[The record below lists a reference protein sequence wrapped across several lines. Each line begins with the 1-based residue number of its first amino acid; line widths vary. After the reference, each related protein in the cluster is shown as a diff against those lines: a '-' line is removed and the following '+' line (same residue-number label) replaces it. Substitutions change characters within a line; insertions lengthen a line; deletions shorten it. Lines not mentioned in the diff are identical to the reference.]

1 MGDKVKKA
9 LKIAAVIFIVSRIPF
24 LAKSKFVT
32 EAAFFTLEGSAALAA
47 KAFAYTLALG
57 VLSKGISATG
67 GNFGSKISSRAPTEP
82 RQIIYGQTRVGGT
95 MTHISTTGTDNH
107 LLHMVFVIAGHEVNS
122 LEAVILNDETL
133 TTSSS
138 TISGSTVFT
147 ATNSKFTNTENPNDF
162 GSGRL
167 VRFTFQDGS
176 QTAVD
181 GFMDAQLAAI
191 TSTDKYTDIAYVY
204 MQCVFDAEKFGGGM
218 PNVSFVVKGKK
229 VYDPRLNSG
238 SGGTAWSDN
247 PALII
252 RDYLT
257 DTTYGLKAKSGE
269 INDGNVAGG
278 ITAAANK
285 CDETVTLADGSS
297 TEKRYTANGF
307 TNFAANGAGVMNGV
321 LQSMAGSMSYVNGQF
336 QVHAGAHPT
345 PSLTITDDD
354 LQRPLQVSTKSSTG
368 DLYNTVKSVFVD
380 GSNNYIA
387 ADAPIYQDS
396 TFLTEDTPNG
406 TNSDKPNYV
415 KTMEKQL
422 PFTVTHTMAQRLQR
436 ISLKKQRLATTIG
449 AVVDLKFL
457 RLQPHDTVM
466 ITNERLG
473 YTSKIFEVMSAEML
487 IEDSEDVPTLAVGL
501 VLQETASS
509 VYDFAT
515 SDYQT
520 PVASGSTLT
529 VGDYAISPPTALS
542 VATDTTTVDVFST
555 TSVTVTWSNASSPY
569 IIGTEVLFKRNTDS
583 VYSTMFAN
591 QGSTKQQITGLEIG
605 VQYNFKVRHLSAGS
619 FSDFTSQEN
628 HTVGG
633 TARTLAEVLNS
644 NATGVKTF
652 LQNNVPTSVNAGD
665 LWIDSDDGNKI
676 YRATSSGNTAVTSGQ
691 WVLTT
696 ITAGAIGLGN
706 VLNQAQITTFAS
718 DNPPTSTAVGDLW
731 IDTNDGNKIYRAQ
744 SAGADQVTSGE
755 WVITTLTK
763 AGIGLGNVA
772 DERQITIFRE
782 DNAPTATAVGDLWYD
797 TNDNN
802 RQYRAS
808 ATGSS
813 NWVEVSP
820 NKSTVGL
827 DNVANERQINTFRQT
842 TVPTAT
848 AAGDFWVD
856 TDDNNKLYRATA
868 AGNNAVATNQWV
880 LVNVNATGIGLGN
893 VANERQ
899 ITIFREDNVPTST
912 AAGDLWV
919 DTNDENKLYR
929 ATASGNNAVA
939 TNQWVLVNVT
949 KAGIGLGNVDDK
961 SSADILGEEHTGL
974 LSGDLKS
981 GSDTRTT
988 AQMIDGRDRSVT
1000 GLNSSGVV
1008 QVAVPSAQISGAMA
1022 DSMNASPL
1030 ASANWVTIDG
1040 AVYSPTQLTQ
1050 DITVTYYNGVSNEE
1064 CVIRWTMVNVTNS
1077 NDDYISACTE
1087 QTDSGNNFTLGS
1099 ITDLSGNDKKYATC
1113 VVTHTASS
1121 ATITLQALISL
1132 THISGGGK

>member
-9 LKIAAVIFIVSRIPF
+9 LKIAAIVFIGATIFSGTGFVDK
-24 LAKSKFVT
+24 AK
-32 EAAFFTLEGSAALAA
+32 FFKLTKATALAA

-67 GNFGSKISSRAPTEP
+67 GNFGSKLSTRAPTEP

-95 MTHISTTGTDNH
+95 ITHISTTGTDNH

-181 GFMDAQLAAI
+181 GFMDAQLASI
-191 TSTDKYTDIAYVY
+191 TTTDKYTDMAYVY

-247 PALII
+247 PALIV

-297 TEKRYTANGF
+297 TEKRYTTNGF
-307 TNFAANGAGVMNGV
+307 TNFAANGAGVLNGV

-354 LQRPLQVSTKSSTG
+354 LLQPLEVSTKSTTG

-436 ISLKKQRLATTIG
+436 ISLKKQRLATSIG

-473 YTSKIFEVMSAEML
+473 YTSKIFEVLSAEML
-487 IEDSEDVPTLAVGL
+487 IQESEDVPTLAVGL

-529 VGDYAISPPTALS
+529 VGDYAISPPTSLS
-542 VATDTTTVDVFST
+542 VATDSTTVDVLT
-555 TSVTVTWSNASSPY
+555 NTSVTVSWTNASSPY
-569 IIGTEVLFKRNTDS
+569 IIGTEIHYKRNSDS
-583 VYSTMFAN
+583 VYSTVFAN
-591 QGSTKQQITGLEIG
+591 AGATKQQIQALEVG
-605 VQYNFKVRHLSAGS
+605 VQYNFKARHLSAGS
-619 FSDFTSQEN
+619 FSDLTSQVN

-633 TARTLAEVLNS
+633 TAIGANSLKNDQISVSLATSGANQGRITVSGIGSNNTVDVTKGNLGLDYTDGATVGAVAGTNLKKADGSTVVGDSDFLNS
-644 NATGVKTF
+644 EVNYASDGTGTLGAANGGTGITNFANSTHKNSNTTKADV
-652 LQNNVPTSVNAGD
+652 G
-665 LWIDSDDGNKI
+665 IDSIFDSSNRFIGSLFHGSTARTAEQLIDAHE
-676 YRATSSGNTAVTSGQ
+676 RATNAIDSS
-691 WVLTT
+691 
-696 ITAGAIGLGN
+696 
-706 VLNQAQITTFAS
+706 
-718 DNPPTSTAVGDLW
+718 
-731 IDTNDGNKIYRAQ
+731 
-744 SAGADQVTSGE
+744 
-755 WVITTLTK
+755 
-763 AGIGLGNVA
+763 
-772 DERQITIFRE
+772 
-782 DNAPTATAVGDLWYD
+782 
-797 TNDNN
+797 N
-802 RQYRAS
+802 RI
-808 ATGSS
+808 TGSIFDGT
-813 NWVEVSP
+813 NTRTP
-820 NKSTVGL
+820 
-827 DNVANERQINTFRQT
+827 ANINDAF
-842 TVPTAT
+842 V
-848 AAGDFWVD
+848 
-856 TDDNNKLYRATA
+856 RAT
-868 AGNNAVATNQWV
+868 
-880 LVNVNATGIGLGN
+880 
-893 VANERQ
+893 
-899 ITIFREDNVPTST
+899 
-912 AAGDLWV
+912 
-919 DTNDENKLYR
+919 
-929 ATASGNNAVA
+929 
-939 TNQWVLVNVT
+939 
-949 KAGIGLGNVDDK
+949 
-961 SSADILGEEHTGL
+961 
-974 LSGDLKS
+974 
-981 GSDTRTT
+981 
-988 AQMIDGRDRSVT
+988 T
-1000 GLNSSGVV
+1000 GLNASGQV
-1008 QVAVPSAQISGAMA
+1008 QVAVPQS
-1022 DSMNASPL
+1022 
-1030 ASANWVTIDG
+1030 
-1040 AVYSPTQLTQ
+1040 QLTNVVTASVNQ
-1050 DITVTYYNGVSNEE
+1050 QAFVWTELSNAGFSPSATSFTFEVTWKNGAGTTVAESRWVATRDTTNDHIDNSGITNNYTAGGVSSSG
-1064 CVIRWTMVNVTNS
+1064 VTS
-1077 NDDYISACTE
+1077 SVVGG
-1087 QTDSGNNFTLGS
+1087 DSTFMAVTFTKGGTS
-1099 ITDLSGNDKKYATC
+1099 ITLS
-1113 VVTHTASS
+1113 ASL
-1121 ATITLQALISL
+1121 ITF
-1132 THISGGGK
+1132 TGFTFKE

>member
-9 LKIAAVIFIVSRIPF
+9 LKIAAIVFIG
-24 LAKSKFVT
+24 AKLFGGFDFVKNAKFFKLT
-32 EAAFFTLEGSAALAA
+32 KATALAA

-67 GNFGSKISSRAPTEP
+67 GNFGSKLSTRAPTEP

-95 MTHISTTGTDNH
+95 ITHISTTGTDNH

-181 GFMDAQLAAI
+181 GFMDAQLASI
-191 TSTDKYTDIAYVY
+191 TSTDKYTDMAYVY

-229 VYDPRLNSG
+229 VFDPRLNSG

-247 PALII
+247 PALIV

-269 INDGNVAGG
+269 INDGNVSGG

-307 TNFAANGAGVMNGV
+307 TNFAANGAGVLNGV

-345 PSLTITDDD
+345 PSLTISDDD
-354 LQRPLQVSTKSSTG
+354 LLQPLEVSTKSTTG

-436 ISLKKQRLATTIG
+436 ISLKKQRLATSIG

-473 YTSKIFEVMSAEML
+473 YTSKIFEVLSSEML
-487 IEDSEDVPTLAVGL
+487 IQDSEDVPTLAVGL

-529 VGDYAISPPTALS
+529 VGDYALSPPTSLS
-542 VATDTTTVDVFST
+542 VETDSTTVDVLT
-555 TSVTVTWSNASSPY
+555 NTSVTVTWSNASSPY
-569 IIGTEVLFKRNTDS
+569 IIGTEVLFKRNSDS

-591 QGSTKQQITGLEIG
+591 QGSTKQQITGLEVG
-605 VQYNFKVRHLSAGS
+605 VQYNFKARHLSAGS
-619 FSDFTSQEN
+619 FSDFTSQVN
-628 HTVGG
+628 HTVVGTATAKSALTNSTVDYSSDGTGTMPASKGG
-633 TARTLAEVLNS
+633 TGITDFANSTHLNA
-644 NATGVKTF
+644 NTTPA
-652 LQNNVPTSVNAGD
+652 NVG
-665 LWIDSDDGNKI
+665 L
-676 YRATSSGNTAVTSGQ
+676 SG
-691 WVLTT
+691 
-696 ITAGAIGLGN
+696 GL
-706 VLNQAQITTFAS
+706 
-718 DNPPTSTAVGDLW
+718 
-731 IDTNDGNKIYRAQ
+731 
-744 SAGADQVTSGE
+744 
-755 WVITTLTK
+755 VIP
-763 AGIGLGNVA
+763 
-772 DERQITIFRE
+772 TIFRSA
-782 DNAPTATAVGDLWYD
+782 NAPTAL
-797 TNDNN
+797 
-802 RQYRAS
+802 
-808 ATGSS
+808 
-813 NWVEVSP
+813 
-820 NKSTVGL
+820 
-827 DNVANERQINTFRQT
+827 
-842 TVPTAT
+842 
-848 AAGDFWVD
+848 
-856 TDDNNKLYRATA
+856 
-868 AGNNAVATNQWV
+868 
-880 LVNVNATGIGLGN
+880 
-893 VANERQ
+893 
-899 ITIFREDNVPTST
+899 

-919 DTNDENKLYR
+919 DTDDGNKLYR
-929 ATASGNNAVA
+929 STGTGTGN
-939 TNQWVLVNVT
+939 WVQVNVT
-949 KAGIGLGNVDDK
+949 TAGIGLGNVDNK
-961 SSADILGEEHTGL
+961 
-974 LSGDLKS
+974 
-981 GSDTRTT
+981 
-988 AQMIDGRDRSVT
+988 
-1000 GLNSSGVV
+1000 
-1008 QVAVPSAQISGAMA
+1008 
-1022 DSMNASPL
+1022 
-1030 ASANWVTIDG
+1030 
-1040 AVYSPTQLTQ
+1040 
-1050 DITVTYYNGVSNEE
+1050 
-1064 CVIRWTMVNVTNS
+1064 
-1077 NDDYISACTE
+1077 
-1087 QTDSGNNFTLGS
+1087 
-1099 ITDLSGNDKKYATC
+1099 
-1113 VVTHTASS
+1113 SS
-1121 ATITLQALISL
+1121 ATILGETHTGDVTGTIGGVANSTITTGASRAASVIDSNNRFTGDLIGNVRSNGTTKSMTEIIDAHDRATAGLDSSGNVQRAVPQAQLTNVVTASVNQQAFIWTELSNAGYAPSATTFTFNVTWKDGNGTTVATSRWVATRDTTNDHIDNSGITNNLTGSGVSSSVVGGDSAFMAVTFTKGGTSITVSASLI
-1132 THISGGGK
+1132 TFTGFTFKE

>member
-67 GNFGSKISSRAPTEP
+67 GNFGSKVSARAPTEP

-95 MTHISTTGTDNH
+95 ITHISTTGTDNH
-107 LLHMVFVIAGHEVNS
+107 LLHMVFVLAGHEVNS

-133 TTSSS
+133 TVGSAVS
-138 TISGSTVFT
+138 TNGSDVFT

-181 GFMDAQLAAI
+181 GFMNAQLAAI
-191 TSTDKYTDIAYVY
+191 TSDDKYTDMAYVY

-529 VGDYAISPPTALS
+529 VGDYALSPPTSLS
-542 VATDTTTVDVFST
+542 VATDSTTVDVFST

-569 IIGTEVLFKRNTDS
+569 IIGTEVLFKRNSDS

-619 FSDFTSQEN
+619 FSDFTSQVN

-633 TARTLAEVLNS
+633 TARTLAEVLNA
-644 NATGVKTF
+644 NATGIKTF
-652 LQNNVPTSVNAGD
+652 LQNDVPTSVNAGD
-665 LWIDSDDGNKI
+665 LWIDSNDGNKI
-676 YRATSSGNTAVTSGQ
+676 YRATSSGNDEVTSGE
-691 WVLTT
+691 WVATS

-706 VLNQAQITTFAS
+706 VLNQAQVTTFAS
-718 DNPPTSTAVGDLW
+718 DDPPTATAVGDLW
-731 IDTNDGNKIYRAQ
+731 MDTNDGNKVYRAQ
-744 SAGADQVTSGE
+744 SVGADQVTAGE
-755 WVITTLTK
+755 WVSTTLTK

-782 DNAPTATAVGDLWYD
+782 DNPPTATAVGDLWYD

-827 DNVANERQINTFRQT
+827 A
-842 TVPTAT
+842 
-848 AAGDFWVD
+848 
-856 TDDNNKLYRATA
+856 
-868 AGNNAVATNQWV
+868 
-880 LVNVNATGIGLGN
+880 
-893 VANERQ
+893 
-899 ITIFREDNVPTST
+899 
-912 AAGDLWV
+912 
-919 DTNDENKLYR
+919 
-929 ATASGNNAVA
+929 
-939 TNQWVLVNVT
+939 
-949 KAGIGLGNVDDK
+949 NVDNK
-961 SSADILGEEHTGL
+961 SSATILGETHTGTS
-974 LSGDLKS
+974 SGNHTGTVGNTANSTIVAGSTRAAAVLDSSNRFTGSILHS
-981 GSDTRTT
+981 GTVRTAEQLIDAHERATNAIDSSNRLTGSIFDGTNTRTPANINDAYVRAT
-988 AQMIDGRDRSVT
+988 T
-1000 GLNSSGVV
+1000 GLNASGVV
-1008 QVAVPSAQISGAMA
+1008 QVAVPSAQISGALTTVLT
-1022 DSMNASPL
+1022 ASPSNT
-1030 ASANWVTIDG
+1030 AQWTTNDG
-1040 AVYSPTQLTQ
+1040 AIYSPTGTNF
-1050 DITVTYYNGVSNEE
+1050 DITVTADNGINSET
-1064 CVIRWTMVNVTNS
+1064 CVIRWSYVNVSNS
-1077 NDDYISACTE
+1077 NADYISACTE
-1087 QTDSGNNFTLGS
+1087 QTDSSNDFTLGS
-1099 ITDLSGNDKKYATC
+1099 ITDLSGNNVKFATC
-1113 VVTHTASS
+1113 VVTHTASGT
-1121 ATITLQALISL
+1121 TITLQALLSQI
-1132 THISGGGK
+1132 HVSGGGKN

>member
-9 LKIAAVIFIVSRIPF
+9 LKIAAVIFIVTRIPF
-24 LAKSKFVT
+24 LANKKFVT
-32 EAAFFTLEGSAALAA
+32 DAAFFTLEGGAALAA

-191 TSTDKYTDIAYVY
+191 TTTDKYTDMAYVY

-307 TNFAANGAGVMNGV
+307 TNFSANGAGVMNGV

-449 AVVDLKFL
+449 AVLDLKFL

-529 VGDYAISPPTALS
+529 VGDYALSPPTSLS
-542 VATDTTTVDVFST
+542 VETDSTTVDVLT
-555 TSVTVTWSNASSPY
+555 NTSVTVTWSNASSPY
-569 IIGTEVLFKRNTDS
+569 IIGTEVLFKRNSDS

-591 QGSTKQQITGLEIG
+591 QGSTKQQITGLEVG
-605 VQYNFKVRHLSAGS
+605 VQYNFKARHLSAGS
-619 FSDFTSQEN
+619 FSDFTSQVN
-628 HTVGG
+628 HTVVGTATAKSALTNSTVDYSSDGTGTMPASKGG
-633 TARTLAEVLNS
+633 TGITNFANSTHLNS
-644 NATGVKTF
+644 NTTK
-652 LQNNVPTSVNAGD
+652 
-665 LWIDSDDGNKI
+665 SD
-676 YRATSSGNTAVTSGQ
+676 V
-691 WVLTT
+691 
-696 ITAGAIGLGN
+696 
-706 VLNQAQITTFAS
+706 
-718 DNPPTSTAVGDLW
+718 
-731 IDTNDGNKIYRAQ
+731 
-744 SAGADQVTSGE
+744 
-755 WVITTLTK
+755 
-763 AGIGLGNVA
+763 
-772 DERQITIFRE
+772 
-782 DNAPTATAVGDLWYD
+782 
-797 TNDNN
+797 
-802 RQYRAS
+802 
-808 ATGSS
+808 
-813 NWVEVSP
+813 
-820 NKSTVGL
+820 
-827 DNVANERQINTFRQT
+827 
-842 TVPTAT
+842 
-848 AAGDFWVD
+848 
-856 TDDNNKLYRATA
+856 
-868 AGNNAVATNQWV
+868 
-880 LVNVNATGIGLGN
+880 
-893 VANERQ
+893 
-899 ITIFREDNVPTST
+899 
-912 AAGDLWV
+912 
-919 DTNDENKLYR
+919 
-929 ATASGNNAVA
+929 
-939 TNQWVLVNVT
+939 
-949 KAGIGLGNVDDK
+949 GLGNVDNE
-961 SSADILGEEHTGL
+961 SSSTIRGQTTSGNHTGTVGGAANSTIVAGSSRAAAVL
-974 LSGDLKS
+974 DSSNRFTGSILHSGTVRTAEQIIDAHERATNAIDSSNRITGSIFDGTNTRTPANLNDAFVRATS
-981 GSDTRTT
+981 GLDSSGNVQRAVPAAQINAALTTVLTARPSTT
-988 AQMIDGRDRSVT
+988 AQ
-1000 GLNSSGVV
+1000 
-1008 QVAVPSAQISGAMA
+1008 
-1022 DSMNASPL
+1022 
-1030 ASANWVTIDG
+1030 WVTQDG
-1040 AVYSPTQLTQ
+1040 AVYSPTGTNF
-1050 DITVTYYNGVSNEE
+1050 DITITADNGTTSETGVFRWSFVNVSN
-1064 CVIRWTMVNVTNS
+1064 S
-1077 NDDYISACTE
+1077 NADYISGCTE
-1087 QTDSGNNFTLGS
+1087 QTDSTSSFSVSVT
-1099 ITDLSGNDKKYATC
+1099 TDLSGNDQKFAQAT
-1113 VVTHTASS
+1113 VTHDSGETIVIS
-1121 ATITLQALISL
+1121 ALLSQI
-1132 THISGGGK
+1132 HVSGGGKN

>member
-9 LKIAAVIFIVSRIPF
+9 LKIAAIVFIGATLFSGAGFVQS
-24 LAKSKFVT
+24 AK
-32 EAAFFTLEGSAALAA
+32 FFKLTKATALAA

-67 GNFGSKISSRAPTEP
+67 GNFGSKLSTRAPTEP

-95 MTHISTTGTDNH
+95 ITHISTTGTDNH

-191 TSTDKYTDIAYVY
+191 TTTDKYTDMAYVY

-247 PALII
+247 PALIV

-307 TNFAANGAGVMNGV
+307 TNFAANGAGVLNGV

-354 LQRPLQVSTKSSTG
+354 LLQPLEVSTKSTTG

-436 ISLKKQRLATTIG
+436 ISLKKQRLATSIG

-473 YTSKIFEVMSAEML
+473 YTSKIFEVLSAEML
-487 IEDSEDVPTLAVGL
+487 IQESEDVPTLAVGL

-529 VGDYAISPPTALS
+529 VGDYAISPPTNLS
-542 VATDTTTVDVFST
+542 VVTDSTTVDVLT
-555 TSVTVTWSNASSPY
+555 NTSVTVSWTNASSPY
-569 IIGTEVLFKRNTDS
+569 IIGTEIHYKRNSDS
-583 VYSTMFAN
+583 VYSTVFAN
-591 QGSTKQQITGLEIG
+591 AGATKQQIQALEVG
-605 VQYNFKVRHLSAGS
+605 VQYNFKARHLSAGS
-619 FSDFTSQEN
+619 FSDLTSQEN
-628 HTVGG
+628 HTVVG
-633 TARTLAEVLNS
+633 TAIGANSLKNDQISVSLATSGGNQGRLTVGGIGSNNEVDITKGNLGLNYTDGATVGATAGS
-644 NATGVKTF
+644 NLFKADGSTVVANADFLNDQTFTGNVTGTIGSTANATIVAGSTRAAAV
-652 LQNNVPTSVNAGD
+652 LDSNNRFTGSILHSGTVRTAEQLIDAHERATNA
-665 LWIDSDDGNKI
+665 IDS
-676 YRATSSGNTAVTSGQ
+676 S
-691 WVLTT
+691 
-696 ITAGAIGLGN
+696 
-706 VLNQAQITTFAS
+706 
-718 DNPPTSTAVGDLW
+718 
-731 IDTNDGNKIYRAQ
+731 
-744 SAGADQVTSGE
+744 
-755 WVITTLTK
+755 
-763 AGIGLGNVA
+763 
-772 DERQITIFRE
+772 
-782 DNAPTATAVGDLWYD
+782 
-797 TNDNN
+797 N
-802 RQYRAS
+802 RI
-808 ATGSS
+808 TGSIFDGT
-813 NWVEVSP
+813 NTRTP
-820 NKSTVGL
+820 
-827 DNVANERQINTFRQT
+827 ANINDAF
-842 TVPTAT
+842 V
-848 AAGDFWVD
+848 
-856 TDDNNKLYRATA
+856 RATA
-868 AGNNAVATNQWV
+868 
-880 LVNVNATGIGLGN
+880 GL
-893 VANERQ
+893 
-899 ITIFREDNVPTST
+899 D
-912 AAGDLWV
+912 
-919 DTNDENKLYR
+919 
-929 ATASGNNAVA
+929 ASGNVQRAVPQAQLTNVVTASVNQQAFVWTELSNAGYSPSATTFTFNVTWKDGNGTTAATSRWVA
-939 TNQWVLVNVT
+939 TRDTTNDHIDNSGITNNVT
-949 KAGIGLGNVDDK
+949 G
-961 SSADILGEEHTGL
+961 
-974 LSGDLKS
+974 
-981 GSDTRTT
+981 
-988 AQMIDGRDRSVT
+988 
-1000 GLNSSGVV
+1000 SGVTSSV
-1008 QVAVPSAQISGAMA
+1008 VGGDSTFMAVTFTKGGTS
-1022 DSMNASPL
+1022 
-1030 ASANWVTIDG
+1030 
-1040 AVYSPTQLTQ
+1040 
-1050 DITVTYYNGVSNEE
+1050 ITV
-1064 CVIRWTMVNVTNS
+1064 
-1077 NDDYISACTE
+1077 SASLIT
-1087 QTDSGNNFTLGS
+1087 FTGF
-1099 ITDLSGNDKKYATC
+1099 TFKE
-1113 VVTHTASS
+1113 
-1121 ATITLQALISL
+1121 
-1132 THISGGGK
+1132 

>member
-1 MGDKVKKA
+1 MADKVKKA
-9 LKIAAVIFIVSRIPF
+9 LKIAAIIYIGVKLFATEAF
-24 LAKSKFVT
+24 LAKQT
-32 EAAFFTLEGSAALAA
+32 AFKIFSGATAVAA

-57 VLSKGISATG
+57 VLSKGINATG
-67 GNFGSKISSRAPTEP
+67 GNFGSKVSSRAPTEP

-95 MTHISTTGTDNH
+95 ITHISTTGTDNH
-107 LLHMVFVIAGHEVNS
+107 LLHLVFVLAGHEVNS

-133 TTSSS
+133 TV
-138 TISGSTVFT
+138 GSPVNTNGSDVFT
-147 ATNSKFTNTENPNDF
+147 ATNSKFTNTDNPNHF

-176 QTAVD
+176 QTGVD
-181 GFMDAQLAAI
+181 GFMDQQLAAI
-191 TSTDKYTDIAYVY
+191 TSDDKYTDMAYVY

-247 PALII
+247 PALIV

-257 DTTYGLKAKSGE
+257 DTTYGLKAKSSE
-269 INDGNVAGG
+269 INDGDVAGG
-278 ITAAANK
+278 ITAAANT
-285 CDETVTLADGSS
+285 CDLSVNLSS
-297 TEKRYTANGF
+297 GTEKKYTANGF
-307 TNFAANGAGVMNGV
+307 TNFAANGAGVLNGL

-354 LQRPLQVSTKSSTG
+354 LLQPLEVSTKSSTG

-380 GSNNYIA
+380 GSNNYVA

-436 ISLKKQRLATTIG
+436 ISLNKQRLATTIG

-473 YTSKIFEVMSAEML
+473 YTSKIFEVLSAEML
-487 IEDSEDVPTLAVGL
+487 IQDSEDVPTLAVGL

-529 VGDYAISPPTALS
+529 VGDYAISPPTNLS
-542 VATDTTTVDVFST
+542 VDTDTTTVDVFST

-569 IIGTEVLFKRNTDS
+569 IIGTEVLFKRNSDS

-619 FSDFTSQEN
+619 HSDFTSQEN

-633 TARTLAEVLNS
+633 TARTLAEVLNA
-644 NATGVKTF
+644 NATGIKTF

-665 LWIDSDDGNKI
+665 LWIDSNDGNKI
-676 YRATSSGNTAVTSGQ
+676 YRATSSGNTAVASGQ

-706 VLNQAQITTFAS
+706 VLNQAQVTTFAS

-755 WVITTLTK
+755 WVLTTLTK

-782 DNAPTATAVGDLWYD
+782 DNPPTATAVGDLWYD

-827 DNVANERQINTFRQT
+827 DNVANERQVTIFRQT
-842 TVPTAT
+842 SVPTAT
-848 AAGDFWVD
+848 AAGDLWVD
-856 TDDNNKLYRATA
+856 TDDGNKLYRATA
-868 AGNNAVATNQWV
+868 AGNNSVT
-880 LVNVNATGIGLGN
+880 
-893 VANERQ
+893 
-899 ITIFREDNVPTST
+899 
-912 AAGDLWV
+912 
-919 DTNDENKLYR
+919 
-929 ATASGNNAVA
+929 

-949 KAGIGLGNVDDK
+949 KAGIGLGNVDNN
-961 SSADILGEEHTGL
+961 STATI
-974 LSGDLKS
+974 LSGNLTGGLNFS
-981 GSDTRTT
+981 GTT
-988 AQMIDGRDRSVT
+988 VSVEDMIDAKVRAFAGFDSSGNVNREVPQAQLTNVVTASVNQQAFVWTELSNAGFSPSATSFTFEVTWKNGAGTTVAESRWVATRDTTNDHIDNSGITNNYTAGGVS
-1000 GLNSSGVV
+1000 SSGVTSSV
-1008 QVAVPSAQISGAMA
+1008 VGGDSTFMAV
-1022 DSMNASPL
+1022 
-1030 ASANWVTIDG
+1030 T
-1040 AVYSPTQLTQ
+1040 
-1050 DITVTYYNGVSNEE
+1050 
-1064 CVIRWTMVNVTNS
+1064 
-1077 NDDYISACTE
+1077 
-1087 QTDSGNNFTLGS
+1087 FTKGGTS
-1099 ITDLSGNDKKYATC
+1099 ITLS
-1113 VVTHTASS
+1113 ASL
-1121 ATITLQALISL
+1121 ITF
-1132 THISGGGK
+1132 TGFTFKE

>member
-9 LKIAAVIFIVSRIPF
+9 LKIAAIVFIAVKLFATAKF
-24 LAKSKFVT
+24 LESAK
-32 EAAFFTLEGSAALAA
+32 FFSLTGAKAVAA

-67 GNFGSKISSRAPTEP
+67 GNFGNKASGRAPTEP
-82 RQIIYGQTRVGGT
+82 RQIIYGLTRVGGT
-95 MTHISTTGTDNH
+95 IVHLETNGTDNY
-107 LLHMVFVIAGHEVNS
+107 LLHMVFAIAGHEVNS
-122 LEAVILNDETL
+122 LESVKINDVTL
-133 TTSSS
+133 STSSA
-138 TISGSTVFT
+138 TVSGSTVFT
-147 ATNSKFTNTENPNDF
+147 ATNSEFTNTENENDF

-181 GFMDAQLAAI
+181 GFMNAQL
-191 TSTDKYTDIAYVY
+191 SSMGDTDKFTDIAYVY
-204 MQCVFDAEKFGGGM
+204 MQCVFDSEKFGGGM
-218 PNVSFVVKGKK
+218 PNVTFTVKGKK

-257 DTTYGLKAKSGE
+257 DTTYGLKAKSTE

-285 CDETVTLADGSS
+285 CDESVSLTSGS
-297 TEKRYTANGF
+297 EKRYTANGF
-307 TNFAANGAGVMNGV
+307 TNFSANGAGVLNGV
-321 LQSMAGSMSYVNGQF
+321 LEAMAGNMSFINGQF

-354 LQRPLQVSTKSSTG
+354 LQEPIDVSTKSGTG

-380 GSNNYIA
+380 GSNQYIA

-436 ISLKKQRLATTIG
+436 IALKKQRLATTL
-449 AVVDLKFL
+449 ATVVDLKFL
-457 RLQPHDTVM
+457 QLQPHDTVM
-466 ITNERLG
+466 VTNERLG
-473 YTSKIFEVMSAEML
+473 YTSKIFEVLSMQML
-487 IEDSEDVPTLAVGL
+487 TQETDDVPTLVVGL
-501 VLQETASS
+501 VLKETAST
-509 VYDFAT
+509 VYDFST
-515 SDYQT
+515 SDYQA
-520 PVASGSTLT
+520 PVASGSAVNTGTFSL
-529 VGDYAISPPTALS
+529 SPPTSLS
-542 VATDTTTVDVFST
+542 VATDSTTVDQFST
-555 TSVTVTWSNASSPY
+555 TSVTATWSNASSPF
-569 IIGTEVLFKRNTDS
+569 IIGTEVQFKKSSDS
-583 VYSTMFAN
+583 VYTTSFAA
-591 QGSTKQQITGLEIG
+591 QGATKQVIPSLEIG
-605 VQYNFKVRHLSAGS
+605 VAYNFRVRHLGMNSGSAY
-619 FSDFTSQEN
+619 TSVFN

-633 TARTLAEVLNS
+633 TANTLAAVLNA
-644 NATGVKTF
+644 NATGIKTF
-652 LQNNVPTSVNAGD
+652 LQTNVPTSVNAGD
-665 LWIDSDDGNKI
+665 LWIDADDNNKI

-706 VLNQAQITTFAS
+706 VLNQAQVTTFAS
-718 DNPPTSTAVGDLW
+718 DNPPTSTAIGDLW
-731 IDTNDGNKIYRAQ
+731 MDTNDGNKVYRAQ
-744 SAGADQVTSGE
+744 SVGADQVTAGE
-755 WVITTLTK
+755 WVSTTLTK
-763 AGIGLGNVA
+763 TGIGLGNVA
-772 DERQITIFRE
+772 DERQITVFRE

-827 DNVANERQINTFRQT
+827 SNVDNTSDSTVLGSTHTGTSSGNHTGTVGSTANSTIVAGSTRAAAVLDSSNRFTGSILHSG
-842 TVPTAT
+842 TVRTAEQLID
-848 AAGDFWVD
+848 AHE
-856 TDDNNKLYRATA
+856 RAT
-868 AGNNAVATNQWV
+868 NAIDSSNRLTGSIFDGTN
-880 LVNVNATGIGLGN
+880 TRTP
-893 VANERQ
+893 AN
-899 ITIFREDNVPTST
+899 I
-912 AAGDLWV
+912 
-919 DTNDENKLYR
+919 NDAYVR
-929 ATASGNNAVA
+929 AT
-939 TNQWVLVNVT
+939 
-949 KAGIGLGNVDDK
+949 
-961 SSADILGEEHTGL
+961 
-974 LSGDLKS
+974 
-981 GSDTRTT
+981 
-988 AQMIDGRDRSVT
+988 T
-1000 GLNSSGVV
+1000 GLNASGVV
-1008 QVAVPSAQISGAMA
+1008 QTAVPSAQISGAMA
-1022 DSMNASPL
+1022 DSLTASPL

-1040 AVYSPTQLTQ
+1040 ASYSPTQLTQ
-1050 DITVTYYNGVSNEE
+1050 DITVTYYNGVSNEQ
-1064 CVIRWTMVNVTNS
+1064 CVIRWTMVNVANS
-1077 NDDYISACTE
+1077 NSDYISACTE

-1121 ATITLQALISL
+1121 ATITLQALLSL
-1132 THISGGGK
+1132 THVSGGGK

>member
-1 MGDKVKKA
+1 MADKVKKA
-9 LKIAAVIFIVSRIPF
+9 LKIAAIIYIGVKLFATEAF
-24 LAKSKFVT
+24 LAKQS
-32 EAAFFTLEGSAALAA
+32 FFKLAGAKAVAA

-57 VLSKGISATG
+57 VLSKGINATG
-67 GNFGSKISSRAPTEP
+67 GNFGSKVSSRAPTEP

-95 MTHISTTGTDNH
+95 ITHISTTGTDNH
-107 LLHMVFVIAGHEVNS
+107 LLHLVFVLAGHEVNS

-191 TSTDKYTDIAYVY
+191 TTTDKYTDMAYVY

-247 PALII
+247 PALIV

-307 TNFAANGAGVMNGV
+307 TNFAANGAGVLNGV

-354 LQRPLQVSTKSSTG
+354 LLQPLEVSTKSSTG

-380 GSNNYIA
+380 GSNNYVA

-473 YTSKIFEVMSAEML
+473 YTSKIFEVLSAEML
-487 IEDSEDVPTLAVGL
+487 IQDSEDVPTLAVGL

-529 VGDYAISPPTALS
+529 VGDYAISPPTNLS
-542 VATDTTTVDVFST
+542 VATDSTTVDVLT
-555 TSVTVTWSNASSPY
+555 NTSVTVSWTNASSPY
-569 IIGTEVLFKRNTDS
+569 IIGTEIHYKRNSDS
-583 VYSTMFAN
+583 VYSTVFAN
-591 QGSTKQQITGLEIG
+591 AGATKQQIQALEVG
-605 VQYNFKVRHLSAGS
+605 VQYNFKARHLSAGS
-619 FSDFTSQEN
+619 FSDLTSQVN

-633 TARTLAEVLNS
+633 TAIAANSLKNDQITVNTTSGILENIGTSNVVVNNTKVDYSSDGVNTLPSARGGTGITNFANSTHLNS
-644 NATGVKTF
+644 NTTK
-652 LQNNVPTSVNAGD
+652 
-665 LWIDSDDGNKI
+665 SD
-676 YRATSSGNTAVTSGQ
+676 V
-691 WVLTT
+691 
-696 ITAGAIGLGN
+696 
-706 VLNQAQITTFAS
+706 
-718 DNPPTSTAVGDLW
+718 
-731 IDTNDGNKIYRAQ
+731 
-744 SAGADQVTSGE
+744 
-755 WVITTLTK
+755 
-763 AGIGLGNVA
+763 
-772 DERQITIFRE
+772 
-782 DNAPTATAVGDLWYD
+782 
-797 TNDNN
+797 
-802 RQYRAS
+802 
-808 ATGSS
+808 
-813 NWVEVSP
+813 
-820 NKSTVGL
+820 
-827 DNVANERQINTFRQT
+827 
-842 TVPTAT
+842 
-848 AAGDFWVD
+848 
-856 TDDNNKLYRATA
+856 
-868 AGNNAVATNQWV
+868 
-880 LVNVNATGIGLGN
+880 
-893 VANERQ
+893 
-899 ITIFREDNVPTST
+899 
-912 AAGDLWV
+912 
-919 DTNDENKLYR
+919 
-929 ATASGNNAVA
+929 
-939 TNQWVLVNVT
+939 
-949 KAGIGLGNVDDK
+949 GLGNVDNE
-961 SSADILGEEHTGL
+961 SSATIRGQTTSGNHTGTVGGTANSTIVAGSSRAAAVL
-974 LSGDLKS
+974 DSSNRFTGSILHSGTVRTAEQLIDAHERATNAIDS
-981 GSDTRTT
+981 SNRITGSIFDGTNTRTPANINDAYVRAT
-988 AQMIDGRDRSVT
+988 T
-1000 GLNSSGVV
+1000 GLNASGVV
-1008 QVAVPSAQISGAMA
+1008 QVAVPSAQISGALTTVLT
-1022 DSMNASPL
+1022 ASPSN
-1030 ASANWVTIDG
+1030 SAQWTTNDG
-1040 AVYSPTQLTQ
+1040 AIYSPTGQTQ
-1050 DITVTYYNGVSNEE
+1050 DITVTADNGISSET
-1064 CVIRWTMVNVTNS
+1064 CVIRWTYVNVSNS
-1077 NDDYISACTE
+1077 NSDYISACTE
-1087 QTDSGNNFTLGS
+1087 QTDSSNAFTLGS
-1099 ITDLSGNDKKYATC
+1099 ITDLSGNNVKYATC

-1121 ATITLQALISL
+1121 TTITLQALLSQL
-1132 THISGGGK
+1132 HVSGGGK

>member
-1 MGDKVKKA
+1 MADKVKKA
-9 LKIAAVIFIVSRIPF
+9 LKIAAIIYIGVKLFATEAF
-24 LAKSKFVT
+24 LAKQT
-32 EAAFFTLEGSAALAA
+32 AFKIFSGATAVAA

-57 VLSKGISATG
+57 VLSKGINATG
-67 GNFGSKISSRAPTEP
+67 GNFGSKVSSRAPTEP

-95 MTHISTTGTDNH
+95 ITHISTTGTDNH
-107 LLHMVFVIAGHEVNS
+107 LLHLVFVLAGHEVNS

-191 TSTDKYTDIAYVY
+191 TTTDKYTDMAYVY

-247 PALII
+247 PALIV

-307 TNFAANGAGVMNGV
+307 TNFAANGAGVLNGV

-354 LQRPLQVSTKSSTG
+354 LLQPLEVSTKSSTG

-380 GSNNYIA
+380 GSNNYVA

-406 TNSDKPNYV
+406 TISDKPNYV

-473 YTSKIFEVMSAEML
+473 YTSKIFEVLSAEML
-487 IEDSEDVPTLAVGL
+487 IQDSEDVPTLAVGL

-529 VGDYAISPPTALS
+529 VGDYAISPPTNLS
-542 VATDTTTVDVFST
+542 IATDTTTVDVLT
-555 TSVTVTWSNASSPY
+555 NTSVTVSWTNASSPY
-569 IIGTEVLFKRNTDS
+569 IIGTEIHYKRNADP
-583 VYSTMFAN
+583 VYSTVFAN
-591 QGSTKQQITGLEIG
+591 AGATKQQIQALEVG
-605 VQYNFKVRHLSAGS
+605 VQYNFKVRHLSSGS
-619 FSDFTSQEN
+619 FSDLTSQVN

-633 TARTLAEVLNS
+633 TAIGANSLKNDQITVNTTSGILENIGTSNVVVNNTKVDYSSDGTGTLGAANGGTGITNFANSTHKNS
-644 NATGVKTF
+644 NTTKADVG
-652 LQNNVPTSVNAGD
+652 
-665 LWIDSDDGNKI
+665 IDSIFDSSNRFIGSLFHGSTARTAEQLIDAHE
-676 YRATSSGNTAVTSGQ
+676 RATNAIDSS
-691 WVLTT
+691 
-696 ITAGAIGLGN
+696 
-706 VLNQAQITTFAS
+706 
-718 DNPPTSTAVGDLW
+718 
-731 IDTNDGNKIYRAQ
+731 
-744 SAGADQVTSGE
+744 
-755 WVITTLTK
+755 
-763 AGIGLGNVA
+763 
-772 DERQITIFRE
+772 
-782 DNAPTATAVGDLWYD
+782 
-797 TNDNN
+797 N
-802 RQYRAS
+802 RI
-808 ATGSS
+808 TGSIFDGT
-813 NWVEVSP
+813 NTRTP
-820 NKSTVGL
+820 
-827 DNVANERQINTFRQT
+827 ANINDAY
-842 TVPTAT
+842 V
-848 AAGDFWVD
+848 
-856 TDDNNKLYRATA
+856 RAT
-868 AGNNAVATNQWV
+868 
-880 LVNVNATGIGLGN
+880 
-893 VANERQ
+893 
-899 ITIFREDNVPTST
+899 
-912 AAGDLWV
+912 
-919 DTNDENKLYR
+919 
-929 ATASGNNAVA
+929 
-939 TNQWVLVNVT
+939 
-949 KAGIGLGNVDDK
+949 
-961 SSADILGEEHTGL
+961 
-974 LSGDLKS
+974 
-981 GSDTRTT
+981 
-988 AQMIDGRDRSVT
+988 T
-1000 GLNSSGVV
+1000 GLNSSGEV
-1008 QVAVPSAQISGAMA
+1008 QVAVPQA
-1022 DSMNASPL
+1022 
-1030 ASANWVTIDG
+1030 
-1040 AVYSPTQLTQ
+1040 QLTQ
-1050 DITVTYYNGVSNEE
+1050 VVTASVNQQAFVWTELSNAGFSPSATTFTFEITWKNGAGTTVAESRWVATRDTTNDHIDNSGITNNYTAGGVSSSGVTSSVVGGDSTFMAVTFTKGGTSITV
-1064 CVIRWTMVNVTNS
+1064 
-1077 NDDYISACTE
+1077 SASLIT
-1087 QTDSGNNFTLGS
+1087 FTGF
-1099 ITDLSGNDKKYATC
+1099 TFKE
-1113 VVTHTASS
+1113 
-1121 ATITLQALISL
+1121 
-1132 THISGGGK
+1132 